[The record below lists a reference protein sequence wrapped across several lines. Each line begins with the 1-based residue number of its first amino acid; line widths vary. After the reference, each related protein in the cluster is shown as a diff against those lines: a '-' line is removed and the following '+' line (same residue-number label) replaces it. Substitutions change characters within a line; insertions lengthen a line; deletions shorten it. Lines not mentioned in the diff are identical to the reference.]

1 MKIFDWQDIP
11 MVGQNV
17 YDVFDEL
24 FYRSEKAGMETQDN
38 NVIMD
43 VVILNT
49 YLWNCLYTEA
59 PKDKLVDFQIQF
71 FDGEQ
76 CVFLYGKCHYV
87 GGKIE
92 SVKNWIK
99 MLDN

>member
-11 MVGQNV
+11 MIGKNV

-43 VVILNT
+43 VAILNT

-59 PKDKLVDFQIQF
+59 PKDKLVDFQIAF
-71 FDGEQ
+71 FDGEKG
-76 CVFLYGKCHYV
+76 VILNGKCHYV

-92 SVKNWIK
+92 SVKIG
-99 MLDN
+99 

>member
-11 MVGQNV
+11 MYGQNV
-17 YDVFDEL
+17 QDVYDEL
-24 FYRSEKAGMETQDN
+24 FYRSERAGMEAQDN

-59 PKDKLVDFQIQF
+59 PKDKLVDFQIEF
-71 FDGEQ
+71 FRRRT
-76 CVFLYGKCHYV
+76 VRFPL
-87 GGKIE
+87 
-92 SVKNWIK
+92 WK
-99 MLDN
+99 MSLCWRQD

>member
-11 MVGQNV
+11 MIGENV
-17 YDVFDEL
+17 QDVYNEL
-24 FYRSEKAGMETQDN
+24 FYRSERAGMEAQDD

-43 VVILNT
+43 VAILNT

-59 PKDKLVDFQIQF
+59 PKDKLVSYQIEF

-76 CVFLYGKCHYV
+76 AVILYGKCHYV

-92 SVKNWIK
+92 ILKIQKSA
-99 MLDN
+99 

>member
-11 MVGQNV
+11 MIGQSV

-24 FYRSEKAGMETQDN
+24 FYRSEKAGMEAQDD

-43 VVILNT
+43 VAILNT
-49 YLWNCLYTEA
+49 YLWNCLFTEA
-59 PKDKLVDFQIQF
+59 PKDKLVGFQIEF

-76 CVFLYGKCHYV
+76 GVILYEKCHYV
-87 GGKIE
+87 GGKVE
-92 SVKNWIK
+92 LVKIG
-99 MLDN
+99 

>member
-11 MVGQNV
+11 MLGKNV

-24 FYRSEKAGMETQDN
+24 FYRSEKAGMETQDE
-38 NVIMD
+38 NVIM
-43 VVILNT
+43 
-49 YLWNCLYTEA
+49 TEA
-59 PKDKLVDFQIQF
+59 PKDKLVDFQIEF

-76 CVFLYGKCHYV
+76 GVILYGKCHYI

-92 SVKNWIK
+92 SVKIR
-99 MLDN
+99 

>member
-17 YDVFDEL
+17 YDVFDEI
-24 FYRSEKAGMETQDN
+24 FYRSENAGMETQDN

-43 VVILNT
+43 VEILNT

-59 PKDKLVDFQIQF
+59 PKDKLVDFQIAF

-76 CVFLYGKCHYV
+76 GVILYGKCHYV

-92 SVKNWIK
+92 SVKIG
-99 MLDN
+99 